1 MGSALMISQAPLLS
15 REDKQEKKKN
25 EDDGALVKPSPDCSD
40 FFR

>member
-15 REDKQEKKKN
+15 KEDKQEKKN